1 MPQDASTREQD
12 STVTVTQISDT
23 PQEPQEQPQEPVET
37 PDEQTPGDEPQ
48 EPQEEPQEPA
58 KDSESPGLWEGVS
71 EDHPLRTEVSSLR
84 SESAA
89 RRAEVRRLQEANEE
103 LRQQLEAAKSPE
115 DFQAAVAEYDQRVK
129 EAQLEAA
136 RERTA
141 RKYGL
146 PDALVTRLAGQTEEE
161 LEADAQQLQS
171 LFTAQATPPPAPQG
185 PARGG
190 LDPTEQ
196 RVDPAEAA
204 AAIRQR
210 SATAVRTM

>member
-103 LRQQLEAAKSPE
+103 LRQQLEAGTTQE
-115 DFQAAVAEYDQRVK
+115 DFQAAIAEYDQKVK
-129 EAQLEAA
+129 DAQLEAA

-190 LDPTEQ
+190 LDPNEQ

>member
-103 LRQQLEAAKSPE
+103 LRQQLEAGTTQE
-115 DFQAAVAEYDQRVK
+115 DFQAAIAEYDQKVK
-129 EAQLEAA
+129 DAQLEAA